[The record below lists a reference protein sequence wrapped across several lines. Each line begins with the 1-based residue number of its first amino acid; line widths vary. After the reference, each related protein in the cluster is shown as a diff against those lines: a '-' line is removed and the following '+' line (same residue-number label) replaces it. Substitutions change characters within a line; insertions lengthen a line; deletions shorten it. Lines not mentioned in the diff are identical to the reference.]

1 MDNNYKLL
9 RTRAQLSV
17 LRDLQKEYGHKTLN
31 NVVDSLDAIVKHY
44 EKPAIMMM
52 AIECEVMQGFS
63 GGPNAGDAENPNGPS
78 NGGGG
83 PGATDVE
90 DPDGKHYFSVWED

>member
-1 MDNNYKLL
+1 MK
-9 RTRAQLSV
+9 
-17 LRDLQKEYGHKTLN
+17 K
-31 NVVDSLDAIVKHY
+31 Y

-52 AIECEVMQGFS
+52 AIDGIQVMQHSG

-90 DPDGKHYFSVWED
+90 DPDGKHYFSVWDE